1 VLYEIGLIGDPVKRS
16 HIVGL
21 TSRARETI
29 RVDENLLSRA
39 EEIENDGIM
48 GMDAIHIACAEKAGA
63 VFLTT
68 DDDVIRIMKKHIPDI
83 SIRVDNP
90 LRWFMELNHDRE

>member
-1 VLYEIGLIGDPVKRS
+1 MR
-16 HIVGL
+16 L
-21 TSRARETI
+21 THRDRETI
-29 RVDENLLSRA
+29 RVDEVLLSRA
-39 EEIENDGIM
+39 EKIKDDGII

-68 DDDVIRIMKKHIPDI
+68 DDEVIRIMKKHTPDI

-90 LRWFMELNHDRE
+90 LRWLMELNHDGE